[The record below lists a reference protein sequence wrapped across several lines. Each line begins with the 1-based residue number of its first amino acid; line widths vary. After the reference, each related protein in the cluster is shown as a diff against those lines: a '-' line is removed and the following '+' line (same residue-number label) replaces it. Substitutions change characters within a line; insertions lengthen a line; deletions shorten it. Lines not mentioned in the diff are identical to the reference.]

1 MQTIYFEDFYVGWK
15 IDAGSYTLSA
25 EEITEFARRY
35 VPMPYHTGA
44 EEASHTAFGELV
56 APGHLTAAIVFGLF
70 VKTGATLHSAMGSP
84 GMDVRWLK
92 PVRPGDTLTVT
103 VEVTRL
109 SPARRPGGRDG
120 VWLHLSA
127 VNQNG
132 EAVMAYDTLQL
143 VKRRSPP

>member
-1 MQTIYFEDFYVGWK
+1 MQTLYFEDFYVGWK
-15 IDAGSYTLSA
+15 IDAGSYTLS
-25 EEITEFARRY
+25 EEEMTEFARRY

-44 EEASHTAFGELV
+44 EEASHTAFGALV

-70 VKTGATLHSAMGSP
+70 AKTGATLHSAMGSP

-109 SPARRPGGRDG
+109 SPARRPG

-127 VNQNG
+127 VNQRG
-132 EAVMAYDTLQL
+132 DAVMAYDTLQF
-143 VKRRSPP
+143 VKRRPPP